1 MQYDEPSAHRPLLSQ
16 RPEQH
21 CALDV
26 HALSAVVH
34 EGLVAMGWHVPLL
47 QLPVQ
52 HALPCT
58 GHAAPIV
65 RHCVVPHW
73 PEMHAPL
80 QQSVFATQGAVAGEH
95 VAIDDAQVPFVASQ
109 MPEQHCAPK
118 VQPPPKAV
126 HITFASPPPAESPP
140 APSPAVE
147 PSPPEDPTV
156 PSPAVEPSPLLL
168 PEELPF
174 DPPEPPELEPLLAV
188 DPSWADPDPPLPLE
202 APSALASLEMGASP
216 LLPQAATANEKTH
229 KATPRK
235 CLVISPQF
243 VGIVS

>member
-1 MQYDEPSAHRPLLSQ
+1 MQYDAPSAHRPLLSQ

-26 HALSAVVH
+26 HELSAVVH

-52 HALPCT
+52 QVLPCT
-58 GHAAPIV
+58 GQAAPIE

-73 PEMHAPL
+73 PDMHAPL
-80 QQSVFATQGAVAGEH
+80 QQSVFATQGAVAGAQ
-95 VAIDDAQVPFVASQ
+95 VVIDDAQVPFVASQ
-109 MPEQHCAPK
+109 MPEQHSAPNE
-118 VQPPPKAV
+118 QLPPKAE
-126 HITFASPPPAESPP
+126 HITFASPPPAESP
-140 APSPAVE
+140 AA

-156 PSPAVEPSPLLL
+156 PSPAVEPSPPLA

-174 DPPEPPELEPLLAV
+174 DPSESVPPELEPLLAV
-188 DPSWADPDPPLPLE
+188 DPSWPDPEPLPLD
-202 APSALASLEMGASP
+202 ARSALASLEMGASP
-216 LLPQAATANEKTH
+216 LLPQAATDNAKTH

-235 CLVISPQF
+235 CLCISPRF
-243 VGIVS
+243 VRVIP